1 MSSRCAS
8 ASKRASTTVHGG
20 GRPSACCISVVSFK
34 PAPSAFPLLAHP
46 DPAWRRARRRQGRCA
61 PRKRGRLRPSLT
73 AAARDA
79 LGWSG
84 RDEETALSSRTKKH
98 PRWGEPSRTA
108 RVRRSPQPTPNG
120 EEAKK
125 LFPLETLKEAAAL
138 GMGGVTVRDE
148 FGGSGLGRLDSTLI
162 FEALATGCPRVAQ
175 SRRLPHRQSLLSP
188 DRAASNWRTRPG
200 IEHAGCK

>member
-120 EEAKK
+120 EEAYFQIMQKQIKYYQDLIKK
-125 LFPLETLKEAAAL
+125 ANSEIGLLKL
-138 GMGGVTVRDE
+138 IDE
-148 FGGSGLGRLDSTLI
+148 EESARI
-162 FEALATGCPRVAQ
+162 KALALEHPSNSDSSNLKLVQ
-175 SRRLPHRQSLLSP
+175 
-188 DRAASNWRTRPG
+188 DRFAL
-200 IEHAGCK
+200 IQK

>member
-34 PAPSAFPLLAHP
+34 PAPSAFPLLAPP

-98 PRWGEPSRTA
+98 PRGGEPSRTT

-125 LFPLETLKEAAAL
+125 HSPTAPQSAI
-138 GMGGVTVRDE
+138 G
-148 FGGSGLGRLDSTLI
+148 DST
-162 FEALATGCPRVAQ
+162 
-175 SRRLPHRQSLLSP
+175 RRQ
-188 DRAASNWRTRPG
+188 
-200 IEHAGCK
+200 